1 MPVITI
7 DWFGGRTNEQKQA
20 IATQMTET
28 LAKEGNTSPDDV
40 WIRFVDTPKENW
52 SLGGKLQN

>member
-20 IATQMTET
+20 IASQITDALVE
-28 LAKEGNTSPDDV
+28 KGNTKREDV

-52 SLGGKLQN
+52 SLGGNLQA